1 MIPYGPTDGH
11 PLNNQWAS
19 TEQALG
25 THCQYGG
32 QRMPNYKIYFGHY
45 YFYFQQAFK
54 ENIMKNTCMDVH
66 LYPAAEIIYFLK
78 KQIGS
83 SLKVSSL
90 I

>member
-1 MIPYGPTDGH
+1 MG
-11 PLNNQWAS
+11 A
-19 TEQALG
+19 
-25 THCQYGG
+25 
-32 QRMPNYKIYFGHY
+32 
-45 YFYFQQAFK
+45 
-54 ENIMKNTCMDVH
+54 H